1 MKAMKKTVSLVL
13 AVVLCMVCFAGCKKN
28 GGSDEQTLIIGGS
41 GPLTGDAAAYG
52 IAVQN
57 GAKLAIDEINAAG
70 GVNGIKLALK
80 FEDDVCD
87 PATAV
92 NAYATLYDAGTK
104 VSLGAVTSGAC
115 VAVTEEVKKVA
126 G

>member
-57 GAKLAIDEINAAG
+57 GEILVDLFYETYAESVLNGAIQ
-70 GVNGIKLALK
+70 VN
-80 FEDDVCD
+80 VY
-87 PATAV
+87 V
-92 NAYATLYDAGTK
+92 
-104 VSLGAVTSGAC
+104 VS
-115 VAVTEEVKKVA
+115 
-126 G
+126 